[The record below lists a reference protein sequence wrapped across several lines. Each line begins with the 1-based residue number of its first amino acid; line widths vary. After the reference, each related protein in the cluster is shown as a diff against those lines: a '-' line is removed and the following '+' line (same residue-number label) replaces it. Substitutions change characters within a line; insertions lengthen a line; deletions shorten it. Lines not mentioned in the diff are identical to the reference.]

1 MKERYYKWTFLAG
14 GLVGLTAAIVATYVI
29 LMVAFSGRPIQTLI
43 AAFVL
48 GLLSVL
54 TSTQVLGMLT
64 RHGNFLAG
72 TLAGLIGGPMLLA
85 GYLLLTWLLAFLN
98 PRI

>member
-1 MKERYYKWTFLAG
+1 VNERKYKWAFLAG
-14 GLVGLTAAIVATYVI
+14 GLVGMTAAIFATYVI
-29 LMVAFSGRPIQTLI
+29 LTVVFLDRPIQTLI

-54 TSTQVLGMLT
+54 TLTQLLRKLT
-64 RHGNFLAG
+64 RHGNFLTG
-72 TLAGLIGGPMLLA
+72 TLAGLIAGPMLFA

-98 PRI
+98 PRM